1 MTFKKTVKSK
11 NYLLFQRIKRFITRL
26 SDTLVVILLA
36 LGYAENSLAIL
47 MARVGVSGF
56 LEAVEQLIKPE
67 DEVTPDN

>member
-11 NYLLFQRIKRFITRL
+11 NYLFFQRIKRFITRL

-47 MARVGVSGF
+47 IARVGVSGF

>member
-11 NYLLFQRIKRFITRL
+11 NYLFFQRIKRFITRL

-47 MARVGVSGF
+47 IARVGVSGF

-67 DEVTPDN
+67 DEVSPNN